1 MLKYF
6 IIKNMNNNR
15 LLKESLRMIELFG
28 EDSKKTEFIKSKLKS
43 KLNKENIN
51 ESGLG
56 LSYDI
61 PDDGDTPE
69 NNEREDEAIEKLYN
83 WDSEN
88 DISKEFK
95 TALLTNISDG
105 LDKEKALS
113 LGFTEDDFVKES
125 DLYTVRQVAGK
136 LDDEGEIVYVDKNL
150 VNLYKLQDR
159 DDFRNATKKGK
170 VFIKS
175 RDNAFYKLLANK
187 NLYSIG
193 YLGKDGKVSDDG
205 NATLNFLA
213 RVLSKK
219 GLRPGEKEII
229 DLAGKSNS
237 ERVALNIL
245 KDFYTLAAEIHI
257 KPIISW
263 NQKTPEQGFDLHNGV
278 LKAIYDLQGV
288 KTHGTGEKD
297 KDFSIGKTNWNGK
310 SNVGPW
316 LLQIVKNWGKDINK
330 RDTNKIGRPTDKAVD
345 FLSDML
351 KHEGVI
357 TIVSSKEPS
366 HEHAADDVKKVGDKW
381 HYIYKNVMP
390 AIDDL
395 KASQSVPAH
404 HMKVQ
409 FVSTEKYGPLY
420 SSERI
425 APTFMPDDKLQ
436 NISDKS
442 MGVDD
447 FKIEDFYKGA
457 EIEIKN
463 TLDDAVEFMLKQI
476 KIDDKGTAKNEY
488 GLSKNKL
495 STENRPDSKVVK
507 HAKDNVVNFLY
518 NFIMPTLLKSVGKT
532 ITTSVKDNNPKSPT
546 YGEMIR
552 VVDTRSEVDFA
563 DKISKAVRDV
573 EESGNISSDAMESWI
588 DSQNEK
594 MINALKSKSDKPEE
608 ELRKLAKKAGLLVP
622 GGSQGLWRGLRDY
635 LEQNPSAFSKIMNS
649 IDLTSPEG
657 YEQDV
662 ELALEQKI
670 RAKIRKI
677 LRESFVIKEGDKED
691 DKEDDFE
698 YLEEDDFEYLD
709 YQINILSDRYVD
721 KYGLSNK
728 KKVLDSEIKNVINSG
743 KSKYG
748 YLNNFSEFKYMTHIM
763 ANLWNNL
770 TDDYKK
776 NVNNYIINNLYSN
789 PAVDKFKNYLIKGL
803 EKKAPLIARNKIEDI
818 VGDVIHRDK
827 GDSGILPTEAA
838 MNSFNPT
845 VGVSYLDWLAANINQ
860 MGRSRLQKE
869 PEFSHG
875 EQIHYTNYLDAPI
888 GGEDDEGNERTF
900 LDALAPST
908 EDDEKLEN
916 PRKKAWEYMGKFLKD
931 NNKLKGPQLE
941 MLPLIIDPEAGKK
954 DKKGKGAFSPSVA
967 ANIMG
972 ITDGNARAIYSRVK
986 KAIKDALLD
995 PNEELVNYIKEKTG
1009 VDLKTTKLYTDV
1021 AEVVAENKLKRFKNL
1036 TKENIELLREFFIK

>member
-28 EDSKKTEFIKSKLKS
+28 EDSKKTEFIKSKLES
-43 KLNKENIN
+43 KLGNKNIN

-56 LSYDI
+56 LSYDT
-61 PDDGDTPE
+61 PDDDDDALDGNTPE
-69 NNEREDEAIEKLYN
+69 NNKKEDEAIEKLYN

-136 LDDEGEIVYVDKNL
+136 LDDEGEIAYVDKNL

-159 DDFRNATKKGK
+159 IDFRNATEKGK

-237 ERVALNIL
+237 ETVAFDIL

-257 KPIISW
+257 RPLISW
-263 NQKTPEQGFDLHNGV
+263 NQNTPEQGFDLHNGV
-278 LKAIYDLQGV
+278 IKAIYDLQGV

-351 KHEGVI
+351 KREGVI
-357 TIVSSKEPS
+357 TIVSSKKPS
-366 HEHAADDVKKVGDKW
+366 HEHAADKVEKVGNKW

-457 EIEIKN
+457 EKEIKN
-463 TLDDAVEFMLKQI
+463 TLDDAVEFMLKQSEVN
-476 KIDDKGTAKNEY
+476 DKGIVQNKY
-488 GLSKNKL
+488 RLSKNKL
-495 STENRPDSKVVK
+495 STENRPDSKLVK
-507 HAKDNVVNFLY
+507 AAKDNVVNFLY
-518 NFIMPTLLKSVGKT
+518 NFIMPTLFKSVVKT

-588 DSQNEK
+588 DSQNDK
-594 MINALKSKSDKPEE
+594 MINALKSRSNKPEE
-608 ELRKLAKKAGLLVP
+608 ELKKLAKSGGLLVP
-622 GGSQGLWRGLRDY
+622 GGSQGLWKGLRDY

-662 ELALEQKI
+662 ELTLEQKV

-677 LRESFVIKEGDKED
+677 LRESFIINED
-691 DKEDDFE
+691 NNEDNFE
-698 YLEEDDFEYLD
+698 DLD
-709 YQINILSDRYVD
+709 YQISVV
-721 KYGLSNK
+721 SNK
-728 KKVLDSEIKNVINSG
+728 FANRYGFSEKKIKSLDSEIKRAIYSG
-743 KSKYG
+743 RSKYG
-748 YLNNFSEFKYMTHIM
+748 YLNNADEFKYMTHVM

-770 TDDYKK
+770 TDDYKT
-776 NVNNYIINNLYSN
+776 NVHNYIMNNLYSR
-789 PAVDKFKNYLIKGL
+789 DKKFENYLIKKFS
-803 EKKAPLIARNKIEDI
+803 KKVSLAPNKVEDI
-818 VGDVIHRDK
+818 VIDSMVHDK
-827 GDSGILPTEAA
+827 DKSGILPTQDALDTFRPE
-838 MNSFNPT
+838 
-845 VGVSYLDWLAANINQ
+845 VGVSYLDWLVANIIQ
-860 MGRSRLQKE
+860 MSGSRMQKE
-869 PEFSHG
+869 PEFAGGRHGG
-875 EQIHYTNYLDAPI
+875 EQLRQVNQTNYLDAPI
-888 GGEDDEGNERTF
+888 AVGADGAEQTGLQR
-900 LDALAPST
+900 LADTSST
-908 EDDEKLEN
+908 EDIEKVEN
-916 PRKKAWEYMGKFLKD
+916 PLKRAWEYIGKFLQD

-941 MLPLIIDPEAGKK
+941 MFPLIIDPETQRQSE
-954 DKKGKGAFSPSVA
+954 KGGFSPSIA
-967 ANIMG
+967 ANIMD
-972 ITDGNARAIYSRVK
+972 ISDGNARAIYNR
-986 KAIKDALLD
+986 IKNSIKQALLD
-995 PNEELVNYIKEKTG
+995 PSEELIDFVKEKTG
-1009 VDLKTTKLYTDV
+1009 INLKNAKIYKDNV
-1021 AEVVAENKLKRFKNL
+1021 EIVAENELKRFKNL